1 MIEDNLVSK
10 MNSFR
15 NGVQSSDDKIKCD
28 LMSVGIIIYMLMIGM
43 APFQGKSSMKL
54 MEEAQVGYIGLNH
67 PLWR

>member
-1 MIEDNLVSK
+1 
-10 MNSFR
+10 
-15 NGVQSSDDKIKCD
+15 
-28 LMSVGIIIYMLMIGM
+28 MSVGIIIYMLMIGM